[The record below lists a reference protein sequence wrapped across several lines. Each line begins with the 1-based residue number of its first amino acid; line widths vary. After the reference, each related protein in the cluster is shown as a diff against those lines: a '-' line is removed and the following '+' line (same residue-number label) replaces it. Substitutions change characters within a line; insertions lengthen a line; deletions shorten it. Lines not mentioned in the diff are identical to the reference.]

1 MGDVGTPK
9 SKAAFAR
16 AVGHIPGGVNSPVRA
31 FKSVGGDPLFIAKGK
46 GAHLWDLDG
55 NRYVDYVGSWGPLIL
70 GHAHPEILDAIDG
83 CDRRFAGE
91 CEDRMIDNNR
101 LILYIISLIIFT
113 VNLVAFFRP
122 EFVVVAKDI
131 TYLIAGGLLT
141 AFTSKS
147 GGAVNVKG
155 NDTKVLNVKD
165 TSSEEKQP

>member
-1 MGDVGTPK
+1 
-9 SKAAFAR
+9 
-16 AVGHIPGGVNSPVRA
+16 
-31 FKSVGGDPLFIAKGK
+31 
-46 GAHLWDLDG
+46 
-55 NRYVDYVGSWGPLIL
+55 
-70 GHAHPEILDAIDG
+70 
-83 CDRRFAGE
+83 
-91 CEDRMIDNNR
+91 MIDNNR

-147 GGAVNVKG
+147 EGAVNVKG

-165 TSSEEKQP
+165 TSSEEKQA